1 MQAALEQ
8 LSTGRTTLVIA
19 HRLAT
24 IRMADKIV
32 VMDHGRVVDQGSHEE
47 LIARGGIYADLYRL
61 QFSE

>member
-1 MQAALEQ
+1 M
-8 LSTGRTTLVIA
+8 IA

-24 IRMADKIV
+24 VRQADRIV
-32 VMDHGRVVDQGSHEE
+32 VMDQGRVVDSGTHDD